1 MSHGAS
7 YGLHTMQ
14 ILAGGRWNIVSPL
27 SFLGALQFRI
37 NRGNLRCLCTLNMF
51 VHPISKTCETK
62 DLSDDMWSKLNAKF
76 NL

>member
-14 ILAGGRWNIVSPL
+14 IQASGTWNIVSSL
-27 SFLGALQFRI
+27 SFLGVLQFRI
-37 NRGNLRCLCTLNMF
+37 NRGNLRYLFTLNLF

-62 DLSDDMWSKLNAKF
+62 DLSDDMWSLVKV
-76 NL
+76 